1 MINKL
6 IYKYLRFKTS
16 EKETAQLFEWINKS
30 EKNKQTF
37 IKLKQSWAINSNYKY
52 EAKEL
57 AKVKKAVGFK
67 TAENY
72 YQRTILKYAAV
83 IILFLAIGGIVFN
96 SIIKTQKPEINSFV
110 TISLE
115 DGKNIII
122 PENTINQVLNFNNS
136 HKATLNDKKLEY
148 SNKTTPNKYEMH
160 TINVPFGKTFE
171 VVLEDGTLVHLN
183 SGSSLTYPSYFEE
196 KSNRE
201 VLLTGEAYFE
211 VKQDFGRPFLVKTTS
226 VEILVTGTKFNIS
239 AYGDDKITQASL
251 LEGSINVIN
260 ENNRKKDT
268 VNLSPGFGYKWDKE
282 NQSSTIIEILPSEC
296 ISWMEGELV
305 FKDTD
310 FKNLITKLERNYNI
324 SIEIN
329 YPFLE
334 DQKFTGK
341 FKTNELSIAD
351 ILKIISIDTDFTFEI
366 NGKKI
371 SINAPGL

>member
-52 EAKEL
+52 EGKEL
-57 AKVKKAVGFK
+57 ANVKKVIGFK

-83 IILFLAIGGIVFN
+83 IILFLSIGSIVFN
-96 SIIKTQKPEINSFV
+96 SNMKTTKTEINNLV
-110 TISLE
+110 TISFE
-115 DGKNIII
+115 NGKNIII
-122 PENTINQVLNFNNS
+122 PDNTINQVLKFNNS
-136 HKATLNDKKLEY
+136 HQAFLNNKKLEY
-148 SNKTTPNKYEMH
+148 SNKTTQNKYEMH
-160 TINVPFGKTFE
+160 TVNVPFGKTFE
-171 VVLEDGTLVHLN
+171 VLLEDGTLVHLN

-211 VKQDFGRPFLVKTTS
+211 VKQDFGRPFSVKTTS
-226 VEILVTGTKFNIS
+226 VEILVTGTKFNIA
-239 AYGDDKITQASL
+239 AYDDDNITEASL
-251 LEGSINVIN
+251 LEGSIEVIK
-260 ENNRKKDT
+260 EISRKKDT
-268 VNLSPGFGYKWDKE
+268 VSLSPGFGYKWNKE
-282 NQSSTIIEILPSEC
+282 KQSSTIIEIYPTEC
-296 ISWMEGELV
+296 ISWMEGEIV

-310 FKNLITKLERNYNI
+310 FKNLITKLERSYNV

-351 ILKIISIDTDFTFEI
+351 ILEILSLDTNFNFEI
-366 NGKKI
+366 NDKKI

>member
-196 KSNRE
+196 KSKRE

-211 VKQDFGRPFLVKTTS
+211 VEQDFGRPFSVKTTS
-226 VEILVTGTKFNIS
+226 LEILVTGTKFNIS
-239 AYGDDKITQASL
+239 AYGEDKITQASL

-268 VNLSPGFGYKWDKE
+268 VNLSPGFGYKWDKK
-282 NQSSTIIEILPSEC
+282 NQSSTILEIYPEDC
-296 ISWMEGELV
+296 ISWIEGELV

-310 FKNLITKLERNYNI
+310 FKNLVSKLERNYNV

-334 DQKFTGK
+334 GQKFTGK
-341 FKTNELSIAD
+341 FNTNELSIAN
-351 ILKIISIDTDFTFEI
+351 ILNIISIDTDFTFVI
-366 NGKKI
+366 NGNNI
-371 SINAPGL
+371 SIQPPSL